1 MTTVVILA
9 GGQGRRMGGNK
20 PFHAHGASTL
30 IEAVIARLRGQ
41 AGALYVN
48 ASKHLTPEFEALGL
62 PLVMDDADFSALGP
76 LSGVLTALELAA
88 ARGEETVVTVP
99 CDMPDLPLDL
109 VAQLESAPQTDVVY
123 FTGRSEYPLCGL
135 WRTTVT
141 EKLKAMLDENRDTG
155 GLAVWRFLEQV
166 QVCKVIT
173 TDDAAFANINMP
185 QPKYSDQRLP

>member
-1 MTTVVILA
+1 MTTAVILA

-20 PFHAHGASTL
+20 PFYAHGFSTL
-30 IEAVIARLRGQ
+30 IEAVIARLRSQ
-41 AGALYVN
+41 SDALYVN
-48 ASKHLTPEFEALGL
+48 ASHHLMPDFEKLGL
-62 PLVMDDADFSALGP
+62 PLVNDDPDFAGLGP

-109 VAQLESAPQTDVVY
+109 VEQLVAAPSTDVVY
-123 FTGRSEYPLCGL
+123 FTGRSEYPLCAL

-141 EKLKAMLDENRDTG
+141 ERLKAMLDENRDSG
-155 GLAVWRFLEQV
+155 GLAVWRFVEQV

-185 QPKYSDQRLP
+185 QPKAG